1 VDSVSD
7 SYENV
12 SRINSVEELEVFKRS
27 HKLTLDIYKVTKEFP
42 QTEKFGLVAQM
53 RRTKVIICNLKA
65 DVEHISMM
73 LNGLVRSLTDTKH

>member
-1 VDSVSD
+1 
-7 SYENV
+7 V

-53 RRTKVIICNLKA
+53 RRMKVII
-65 DVEHISMM
+65 VI
-73 LNGLVRSLTDTKH
+73 